1 MSVLGVG
8 RPVGRPEALKR
19 ARPALALAARE
30 AGQSAASIL
39 PSSAPTIRYAGLI
52 ARPSR
57 ACGTSHGWRVYSA
70 SRPVMAGLVVVSGAP
85 GGRSAAAGAHC
96 RSRRCP
102 PSSRGRRG
110 AGRRRARRR
119 GRLASWSARAWV
131 RAPAP
136 SLGDGRRPPAACG
149 ESRPCPDAEG
159 DSRCDG
165 RYPVH
170 RTPFVAFQ
178 ERGRLADR
186 RVDDAGAQTL
196 PTRMLMP
203 ARTTAATART
213 ATSRPRRPVIVNTSA
228 SRAAIAPTAPDA

>member
-1 MSVLGVG
+1 
-8 RPVGRPEALKR
+8 
-19 ARPALALAARE
+19 
-30 AGQSAASIL
+30 
-39 PSSAPTIRYAGLI
+39 
-52 ARPSR
+52 
-57 ACGTSHGWRVYSA
+57 
-70 SRPVMAGLVVVSGAP
+70 MAGLVVVSGAP
-85 GGRSAAAGAHC
+85 GGRSAAAGAPIATPAVVLL
-96 RSRRCP
+96 RR
-102 PSSRGRRG
+102 RGRRG

-119 GRLASWSARAWV
+119 GRLARG
-131 RAPAP
+131 RGRRGRGCGRRRL